1 MNCIDPI
8 FSVLGQLYTFIDSI
22 FFRIRTIVHCV
33 ANNIMQVRG
42 GTSRIYDALGGTF
55 ILNVILQYESLS

>member
-1 MNCIDPI
+1 MENIRYEVWLQNQDKFVTQWTI
-8 FSVLGQLYTFIDSI
+8 IDSI

-42 GTSRIYDALGGTF
+42 IRHAF
-55 ILNVILQYESLS
+55 MMR